1 MKPDSGTPD
10 VEDRGKM
17 ERLRPERRPRQRV
30 QKVWRSVCWADSFS
44 DESLVMDTIDITADF
59 ALRKIATLFENRKYE
74 ECASLIRRLNN
85 LMVKAILKEVPI
97 DVIHEAL
104 PYSACILEALYVKVY
119 QTYADQ
125 FPMAEMHLEQLVKRM
140 VCIFAKQYSANK
152 GDKNS
157 NMFLPSFRTVLRI
170 IISVQPDFRR
180 QMFLKKKSIDQC
192 LLRLG
197 HHGMVDSSG
206 GRLMS
211 LHDALKVEFERVVVQ
226 YKCAIQKMDDLSLS
240 AKHPTSSS
248 VTSGKAP
255 TNASHQ
261 RLMQVTRSDVQ
272 NRLIKNKTLLNV
284 VEPSITS
291 QYLKHLITVLQK
303 RIEYDKYMLFHD
315 TELRKMSGIVD
326 DDVYLSVT
334 LRQFSQG
341 YAAMLQVLRE
351 ITGDDYIPEE
361 IGNGNLSSS
370 EDDTQE
376 RRITST
382 VNGRIKSGHG
392 DGKIPNSGVGTGPAG
407 NGSVES
413 SPQRSG
419 ALPTG
424 LPTGHYRWQPHS
436 NASSGNITHS
446 TTTPSYYSVDMMTS
460 FSSGDAEH
468 EVRSNGNKS
477 RDTTSGDVSA
487 LQRQVERLRLELSE
501 AQDRI
506 HKLETREVQLKER
519 LSDQVHKQF
528 TVNAGSFEN
537 INLGSGKRPTELI
550 RQYGNLYTDGR
561 VDAMDAL
568 NGFTQLGDLDVL
580 KMKILFSVIVLAF
593 RAVQQSLQDLK
604 QKLHQMLN
612 IPTPDAA
619 SGDVDPLSRDLER
632 HLDYYLSQSAD
643 RFDLCKCVQ
652 DVCTQIYATLY
663 DYPCLKDCPVL
674 VDYIRECVRLSWG
687 LSVLNPSYIIV
698 YDSRSFS
705 ADSHTRF
712 HTSNAD
718 RDDIQCFLW
727 PSLIE
732 QQTGGVLHKGVVIT

>member
-1 MKPDSGTPD
+1 MKPDPGTSD
-10 VEDRGKM
+10 VEDRSKM

-74 ECASLIRRLNN
+74 ECASLIRRLNH

-119 QTYADQ
+119 QTYAER

-170 IISVQPDFRR
+170 ILSVQPDFRH

-211 LHDALKVEFERVVVQ
+211 LHDALKVEFEKVVTQ
-226 YKCAIQKMDDLSLS
+226 YKSAIQKMDDLSLS

-315 TELRKMSGIVD
+315 TELRKMTGIVD
-326 DDVYLSVT
+326 DDIYLSVT

-351 ITGDDYIPEE
+351 ITGDDYVPEGH
-361 IGNGNLSSS
+361 GNGSHSPSEEDNL
-370 EDDTQE
+370 E
-376 RRITST
+376 RRSTST
-382 VNGRIKSGHG
+382 VNGKTEPGHG
-392 DGKIPNSGVGTGPAG
+392 SGKTLNSGVGTGLTG

-413 SPQRSG
+413 LPQRSG
-419 ALPTG
+419 APPSV
-424 LPTGHYRWQPHS
+424 PTGHYRWKPPS
-436 NASSGNITHS
+436 NVSSSNS
-446 TTTPSYYSVDMMTS
+446 TTAPSRHSVDVMTS
-460 FSSGDAEH
+460 FSSSDAEH
-468 EVRSNGNKS
+468 EVKSNGVLS

-487 LQRQVERLRLELSE
+487 LQRQIERLRLELSE
-501 AQDRI
+501 AQDQIR
-506 HKLETREVQLKER
+506 KMETREVQLKER

-568 NGFTQLGDLDVL
+568 NSFTQLGDLDVL

-593 RAVQQSLQDLK
+593 RAAQQSLQDLK

-619 SGDVDPLSRDLER
+619 SGDPLSRDLER

-643 RFDLCKCVQ
+643 RFDLSKCVE

-674 VDYIRECVRLSWG
+674 VEYIRECVRLSWG
-687 LSVLNPSYIIV
+687 LTVLNPSYVIV

-712 HTSNAD
+712 HTSNPESE
-718 RDDIQCFLW
+718 DIQCFLW

-732 QQTGGVLHKGVVIT
+732 PQTGVVLHKGVVIT